1 MSDSSFAGAM
11 LISQQLSFYRS
22 ADRWRDNRA
31 ASLLV
36 ADYTLIHQQH
46 GELVRRYNALVEDFN
61 KLYRLASESEAERK
75 ESASLLKEVTE
86 EKEEL
91 ARERDTLRLDF
102 ANIENR
108 LKLLRTR
115 DRQQNPDLYRF
126 SDD

>member
-1 MSDSSFAGAM
+1 MSDSSFSGAM
-11 LISQQLSFYRS
+11 LISQQLSFYRW

-31 ASLLV
+31 ASLLA

-46 GELVRRYNALVEDFN
+46 GELAQRYNALAEDFN

-86 EKEEL
+86 EKDQL
-91 ARERDTLRLDF
+91 VRERDKLQLDF
-102 ANIENR
+102 ASIENR